1 MAQLLTATDQERLE
15 QELVLQDEPLQ
26 RLAIID
32 KLAGRY
38 VFTQTERALS
48 LLQEQ
53 EELLRQHPHP
63 DFLLSF
69 NLLKALA
76 ENQVYRYA
84 QAQQYFE
91 HAMQLVK
98 ERGDVRQQAEV
109 CIDFAGTLM
118 NLHDMERANQLLER
132 AGKLLRA
139 YPDRRLQARITCREG
154 FMMLHYANYGKAA
167 ELLLQ
172 AEKAITLLGHELEL
186 KDFYFLT
193 LIYSGLGKVY
203 ALNEEPQKSVRAYE
217 RVVHMCESMGIRARL
232 SWHYLNA
239 GNGFLALNDLERAE
253 EFFQRVIDNDDDQ
266 SPQTRA
272 AALANLG
279 FCHMERKDYE
289 QALQL
294 FDRAEDLYLRLEPDD
309 DINLSVIEHWR
320 GRLFADLQDH
330 AKALEHYT
338 EAFKYAHLHDDVR
351 QLGAVSRDIST
362 YYAECGDYKN
372 AYEYLILHSQ
382 YEERHM
388 EEVNKRLQMELE
400 IKYEAEKRKQETELL
415 QLQSTKLQLKALR
428 AQMNP
433 HFLYNALNAIQS
445 FITSNEVASAAKYL
459 ARFAKLMR
467 QSLEYSDLEIISLE
481 KEVEFLDD
489 YLTINQHL
497 RFRDRLTFSIEVDE
511 ELEDDIIGVPTMI
524 VQPYVE
530 NALEHGLRNKK
541 EGVVTVR
548 FSTQSEDSLLCVVE
562 DNGIGRQKAREF
574 QLGDAKYRSHQSRG
588 TRITEERLRILHQ
601 AGKGR
606 VFVKTHDL
614 LEEESGGP
622 AGTRVEITVPIMEL
636 GMR

>member
-1 MAQLLTATDQERLE
+1 MAHLLTATDQERLE
-15 QELVLQDEPLQ
+15 QELQLQEEPIQ

-38 VFTQTERALS
+38 VFTQVERALD
-48 LLQEQ
+48 LLAEQ
-53 EELLRQHPHP
+53 ENLLTLHPHP

-76 ENQVYRYA
+76 ENQAY
-84 QAQQYFE
+84 QFE
-91 HAMQLVK
+91 EAKCHFERAMQLVK
-98 ERGDVRQQAEV
+98 ERGDMRQQAEV
-109 CIDFAGTLM
+109 SIDFAGTLM
-118 NLHDMERANQLLER
+118 NLHEMEEANSLLER
-132 AGKLLRA
+132 AGKLLRV

-154 FMMLHYANYGKAA
+154 FMMLHYGNYGKAA

-217 RVVHMCESMGIRARL
+217 RVVQMCESMGIRARL

-239 GNGFLALNDLERAE
+239 GNGFLALNELHRAE
-253 EFFQRVIDNDDDQ
+253 ELFQRVIDNDDDH
-266 SPQTRA
+266 SRQTRA

-279 FCHMERKDYE
+279 FCSMERKDYA
-289 QALQL
+289 QALAL
-294 FDRAEDLYLRLEPDD
+294 FDQAEDLYLELQPDD

-320 GRLFADLQDH
+320 GRLFADLDDH
-330 AKALEHYT
+330 AQALEHYT
-338 EAFKYAHLHDDVR
+338 EAFKYAHLHNDFR
-351 QLGAVSRDIST
+351 QLGVVSRDISN

-372 AYEYLILHSQ
+372 AYEYLILHTK

-400 IKYEAEKRKQETELL
+400 IKYEAEKRKQEAELL
-415 QLQSTKLQLKALR
+415 QLQSTRLQLKALR

-445 FITSNEVASAAKYL
+445 YITSNEVASAAKYL

-481 KEVEFLDD
+481 KEVEFLED

-497 RFRDRLTFSIEVDE
+497 RFRDRLEFTISVDE

-541 EGVVTVR
+541 QGVVSVQ
-548 FSTQSEDSLLCVVE
+548 FLQQGEDSLLCVVE
-562 DNGIGRQKAREF
+562 DNGIGREKAREF
-574 QLGDAKYRSHQSRG
+574 QLGDAKYRTHQSRG

-601 AGKGR
+601 AGEGR
-606 VFVKTHDL
+606 LFVHTFDL
-614 LEEESGGP
+614 KDEQSGEP
-622 AGTRVEITVPIMEL
+622 AGTRVEIAIPIMEL
-636 GMR
+636 GIR